1 LRGEAKILSDFKD
14 RHTLFDSMILFRFFR
29 DLYPWEKLSLMINA
43 TTGMEL
49 DKAQLQRMALK
60 ITNQAREFNL
70 REGMSS
76 DDDTLPI
83 RFFEEKL
90 GDSGRVFSKKDF
102 EKDEDGL
109 LQTQRVGFKTPKY
122 KH

>member
-1 LRGEAKILSDFKD
+1 
-14 RHTLFDSMILFRFFR
+14 
-29 DLYPWEKLSLMINA
+29 
-43 TTGMEL
+43 MEL